1 MKAFQGS
8 KAKIVRRFGIN
19 IFETDKYDKILN
31 RRKFPPGMHGPTK
44 RVTKISEYAKQLIE
58 KQKMKFM
65 YGMTEKQFH
74 NFYKKAERKKGATG
88 MNLLQ
93 MLETRLDNFIFRSG
107 WARSRA
113 QARQLIKHNHI
124 LLNGK
129 KANIPSII
137 VKTGSKIDMGKK
149 ESSRSLINDYIDK
162 NQWKDVPNWI
172 NSKTESSE
180 IIMSRK
186 PEKDEMPAFLNEQLV
201 VELYSK

>member
-1 MKAFQGS
+1 MFVQKSQHSFYHS
-8 KAKIVRRFGIN
+8 KKSD
-19 IFETDKYDKILN
+19 ETSKIL
-31 RRKFPPGMHGPTK
+31 FSA
-44 RVTKISEYAKQLIE
+44 V
-58 KQKMKFM
+58 
-65 YGMTEKQFH
+65 
-74 NFYKKAERKKGATG
+74 
-88 MNLLQ
+88 
-93 MLETRLDNFIFRSG
+93 RSG
-107 WARSRA
+107 
-113 QARQLIKHNHI
+113 ARQLIKHNHI